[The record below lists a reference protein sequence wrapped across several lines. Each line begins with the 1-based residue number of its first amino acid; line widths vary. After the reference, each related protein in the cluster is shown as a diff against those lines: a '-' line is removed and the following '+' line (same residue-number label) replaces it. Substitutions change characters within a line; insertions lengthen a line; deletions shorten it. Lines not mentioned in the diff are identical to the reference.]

1 MPLPLAPL
9 AGAALRY
16 AAVTLAVYALLQAR
30 AHVRR
35 DQRVEDAMDEMP
47 EGAGI
52 SRDADGFRGG
62 VRARRVVRLGTG
74 GPGVALDFAGLAR
87 LRMWRV

>member
-1 MPLPLAPL
+1 MPLAPV
-9 AGAALRY
+9 AGVALRY
-16 AAVTLAVYALLQAR
+16 VAVTLALYALLQAR

-47 EGAGI
+47 EGAAVA
-52 SRDADGFRGG
+52 RDADGLRGG
-62 VRARRVVRLGTG
+62 VRTRRVVRLGTN
-74 GPGVALDFAGLAR
+74 GPGIALDFAGLAR